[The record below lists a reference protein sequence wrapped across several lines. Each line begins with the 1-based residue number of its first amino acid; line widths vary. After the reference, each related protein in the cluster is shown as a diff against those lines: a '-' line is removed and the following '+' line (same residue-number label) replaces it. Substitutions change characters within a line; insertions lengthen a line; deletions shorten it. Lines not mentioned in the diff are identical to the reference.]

1 MLLSIVIMNKE
12 AKILFGIGGAVVAL
26 LVVFGLLYGNTK
38 PSDKP
43 IDSQILVATDSQ
55 TAAATAE
62 EKVVL
67 VEFSDF
73 QCPACSAAEPTVSEI
88 REKYAEN
95 LTFVYRHFP
104 LNGHPHAELAALAA
118 EAAAAQGKFWEM
130 HDKLFETQ
138 SEWGSLIEPLEAASV
153 RELFIGYAGELEL
166 DVDKFTSDLD
176 NETYLSVIQQG
187 RTDGSSINV
196 PGTPTFFVDGV
207 ETELSDLDTAIQTAI
222 Q

>member
-1 MLLSIVIMNKE
+1 MNKE
-12 AKILFGIGGAVVAL
+12 AKILFGIGGVVIVL
-26 LVVFGLLYGNTK
+26 LVIFGLLYGNTK

-43 IDSQILVATDSQ
+43 VDAKILVSADSQVKTATG
-55 TAAATAE
+55 E

-73 QCPACSAAEPTVSEI
+73 QCPACLAAEPTISEV

-104 LNGHPHAELAALAA
+104 LMGHPHAELAALAA

-130 HDKLFETQ
+130 HDKLFSTQ
-138 SEWGSLIEPLEAASV
+138 AEWGSSTEALEAASV

-166 DVDKFTSDLD
+166 DVTQFTTDID
-176 NETYLSVIQQG
+176 NKTYLSVIQQG
-187 RTDGSSINV
+187 LADGRSINV
-196 PGTPTFFVDGV
+196 PGTPTFYVNGV
-207 ETELSDLDTAIQTAI
+207 ATDTSDLDTAIQEAL
-222 Q
+222 